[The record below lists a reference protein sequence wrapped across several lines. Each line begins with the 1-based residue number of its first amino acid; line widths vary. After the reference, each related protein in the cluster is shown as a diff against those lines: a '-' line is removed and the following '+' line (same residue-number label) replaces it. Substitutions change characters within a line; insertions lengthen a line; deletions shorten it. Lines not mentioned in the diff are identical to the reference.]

1 MNIELNT
8 IELDILHHA
17 VQTLRGKMGFFL
29 VLMKWSADAKQLET
43 KLAEALENSRI
54 AAKAAALP
62 TV

>member
-8 IELDILHHA
+8 IELVILNDA
-17 VQTLRGKMGFFL
+17 VRGQHRMLGYWAA
-29 VLMKWSADAKQLET
+29 MEGWSADFKQLET